1 MAEMKPCRNSSVTN
15 VGCDVKNCKFNDV
28 HGNYCTATTINVQN
42 KSAVNK
48 GETFCDTFAPKG
60 SF

>member
-1 MAEMKPCRNSSVTN
+1 MAKTTPTRDSSVTC

-28 HGNYCTATTINVQN
+28 VGSYCTAERISVQN
-42 KSAVNK
+42 KTAVNK

>member
-1 MAEMKPCRNSSVTN
+1 MANSKPEHDSSVTC

-28 HGNYCTATTINVQN
+28 SGSYCTATHISVQN
-42 KSAVNK
+42 KTAVNK

>member
-1 MAEMKPCRNSSVTN
+1 MANSKTDPAATN
-15 VGCDVKNCKFNDV
+15 VGCDVCNCKFNDKS
-28 HGNYCTATTINVQN
+28 GKYCTAAHINVQN
-42 KSAVNK
+42 KTAVNK

>member
-1 MAEMKPCRNSSVTN
+1 MVNNAPERDSAVTC
-15 VGCDVKNCKFNDV
+15 VGCDVHNCKFNDTS
-28 HGNYCTATTINVQN
+28 GQYCTATHIKVQN
-42 KSAVNK
+42 QNAINK